1 MLRPFP
7 SEETLTRRKSFP
19 LSTTSAFPAFL
30 LGAALTAVLFLSL
43 IGFTLRRT
51 NVLET
56 SLVFVY
62 VVVRLIPPFSPQTAS
77 ANVAATRPRQLHQL
91 IGIVLRLALGCRS
104 SDGVSRSGVAVLSTS
119 HELLRGVD
127 PRGHRGCRRDAD
139 ACRPRQFGSG
149 WLSRSWAVPKSVPE
163 TSVSALAKRAL
174 TGVVDSVW
182 DMCVAVHRSP
192 CSLSVLP
199 LSATTTPGHHIR
211 LLTQVQNA
219 NLHSYHH
226 QPTGCPAT

>member
-1 MLRPFP
+1 M
-7 SEETLTRRKSFP
+7 SWACSSNETLTRRQSFP

-62 VVVRLIPPFSPQTAS
+62 VVVRRPTPSFYLHPAS
-77 ANVAATRPRQLHQL
+77 ANGVATRPRRLNQL

-104 SDGVSRSGVAVLSTS
+104 SVGVSRGGVAVLSTT
-119 HELLRGVD
+119 HELLRTVG
-127 PRGHRGCRRDAD
+127 PRGRRGYRWDAD
-139 ACRPRQFGSG
+139 ACRTRQFGSG

-182 DMCVAVHRSP
+182 DMCVSRTSLLSSP
-192 CSLSVLP
+192 SF
-199 LSATTTPGHHIR
+199 R
-211 LLTQVQNA
+211 
-219 NLHSYHH
+219 
-226 QPTGCPAT
+226 